1 MSLRAMT
8 VEEKQAVL
16 GFLESL
22 ETGLSARV
30 VGRYAL
36 ALVERDGIPFA
47 CLVTPE
53 VLALPP
59 ELLADAEA
67 GGLVLG
73 TLEDGFHLDLQGAVL
88 VAAQTKAQTL
98 RVTEHA
104 ARLFL
109 YGRNVLGDSVEWAD
123 RSLERGD
130 ACIVCNARGE
140 ALGLGTVVGTLKGP
154 REAVRPIHDLGT
166 YLRDQDDE
174 SA

>member
-1 MSLRAMT
+1 MTVRAMT
-8 VEEKQAVL
+8 VDEEQAVL
-16 GFLESL
+16 GFLEGL

-30 VGRYAL
+30 VGRRAL
-36 ALVERDGIPFA
+36 AVAERDGIPFA
-47 CLVTPE
+47 CLVTKE
-53 VLALPP
+53 LLALPP
-59 ELLADAEA
+59 ALLAGAET

-73 TLEDGFHLDLQGAVL
+73 TLEDGFNLDLQGAVL
-88 VAAQTKAQTL
+88 VAQQTKSQTI

-130 ACIVCNARGE
+130 ACIVCNSRGE
-140 ALGLGTVVGTLKGP
+140 ALGLGTVVGSLKGT